1 MLAGAEKVAD
11 EHLPGAGKVNTAAG
25 APHHSHHAAQLYL
38 MQTCLSQNYQKGDF
52 SDGDNCL
59 DLSTDHIA
67 LIEILACVED
77 ASLTHILKNYLVG
90 VMDRE

>member
-11 EHLPGAGKVNTAAG
+11 EHLPGAGKVNAAAG
-25 APHHSHHAAQLYL
+25 APHHSNHAAQLYL

-59 DLSTDHIA
+59 EQDHLSTDHIA
-67 LIEILACVED
+67 AYRDTC
-77 ASLTHILKNYLVG
+77 
-90 VMDRE
+90 MC